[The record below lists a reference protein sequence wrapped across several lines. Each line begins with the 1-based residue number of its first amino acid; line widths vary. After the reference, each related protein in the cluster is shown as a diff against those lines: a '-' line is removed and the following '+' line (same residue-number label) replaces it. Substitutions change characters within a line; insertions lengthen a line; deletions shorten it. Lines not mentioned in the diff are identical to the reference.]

1 VNPERAELV
10 ERDQR
15 GIVVGDQHGLGDLKL
30 QPPRVEPGFGQRG
43 LSDSVR
49 DLNWI
54 GETLMATRTCA
65 GQLAAS
71 AQAVRSTHW
80 PIRSPRPHESV
91 RRR

>member
-43 LSDSVR
+43 R
-49 DLNWI
+49 DLERQRSRLELDRRDVD
-54 GETLMATRTCA
+54 GDPHMRGPA
-65 GQLAAS
+65 GGLGAGGAQHPLADPVS
-71 AQAVRSTHW
+71 STA
-80 PIRSPRPHESV
+80 
-91 RRR
+91 